1 MVRFNGAAFS
11 RTRKLDSR
19 RLQPVVVVSASMG
32 PRSHERGNW
41 VPLFRPS
48 RHRPASM
55 GPRSHERGNPEA
67 PVVGWLQPFASMGP
81 RSHERGNARGEG
93 RAGSGGQGA
102 SMGPRSH
109 ERGNMGLK
117 TLRENLVMAL
127 QWGRVLTNA
136 ETSLVRE
143 RYAKGCLLQWG
154 RVLTNAETH
163 CDGMVRNY
171 AHDASMGPRSHERG
185 NSPIRRCRGSR
196 RTRFNG
202 AAFSRTRK
210 LPGLGCGFDQG
221 FVASMGPRSHERG
234 NPSILDR
241 CHVDGV
247 ASMGPRSHERGNAS
261 PPYLKIRETRRFNGA
276 AFSRTRKPDVVA
288 EVRGKILTASMG
300 PRSHERGNLSRGW
313 TELESRS
320 LQWGRVLTNA
330 ETSSARQE
338 RLRSLVR
345 FNGAAFSR
353 TRKPGNPPPG
363 VGKSGLASMG
373 PRSHERGN
381 A

>member
-1 MVRFNGAAFS
+1 MGPRSHERGNRAFSSRIQRPNPSRFNGAAFS
-11 RTRKLDSR
+11 RTRKRIGSNRRPIPYGALQWGRVLTNAETGCRCSDPHAIDPLQWGRVLTNAETPRR
-19 RLQPVVVVSASMG
+19 RLWAGYS
-32 PRSHERGNW
+32 RSLQWGRVLTNAETRAEKEG
-41 VPLFRPS
+41 
-48 RHRPASM
+48 
-55 GPRSHERGNPEA
+55 PEA
-67 PVVGWLQPFASMGP
+67 VAKV
-81 RSHERGNARGEG
+81 
-93 RAGSGGQGA
+93 
-102 SMGPRSH
+102 
-109 ERGNMGLK
+109 
-117 TLRENLVMAL
+117 L

-234 NPSILDR
+234 NAIAVPWPRGASLARFNGAAFSRTRKRSKRSTLRCCAGFSFNGAAFSRTRKRGRRSCPLCPSR
-241 CHVDGV
+241 
-247 ASMGPRSHERGNAS
+247 ASMGPRSHERGNTA
-261 PPYLKIRETRRFNGA
+261 GA
-276 AFSRTRKPDVVA
+276 KAW
-288 EVRGKILTASMG
+288 ILSSSM
-300 PRSHERGNLSRGW
+300 
-313 TELESRS
+313 

-330 ETSSARQE
+330 ET
-338 RLRSLVR
+338 
-345 FNGAAFSR
+345 
-353 TRKPGNPPPG
+353 
-363 VGKSGLASMG
+363 
-373 PRSHERGN
+373 H
-381 A
+381 